1 MQTSSVATT
10 SLSSTVEVRSPI
22 SVFLITSQ
30 TEFVKL
36 SLSSASAY
44 SKLTT
49 SEAAT
54 FKTVT
59 SSTVAGVYSLTS
71 TQATAIPSHS
81 FGISLSLILKVGSAT
96 SSTSTLVSV
105 PTTSPS
111 PTPSESSGDAISSR
125 ASSSTILETFSRVSS
140 SSSMTVGSPS
150 VVKSTSSYMSVTFS
164 TTTITTPKP
173 EILKTFRV
181 TMTITNREYR
191 IALEDKKSTEFKGLA
206 EEIQNEVYKV
216 LGGLEGFVNSTVEK
230 FSETNSVRCQLSVI
244 FNTSNITEGTI
255 RERLGDKLGDLE
267 IANVEFVDK
276 FTTTTPT
283 EKATTK
289 KPIEGGNVFQV
300 EMKISNQDYT
310 DELSNS
316 SSEEFKT
323 LSKELTDILT
333 KVFRPEVRGFSHVV
347 IIEFRKGSV
356 ICIFQVIVTKE
367 SEVTADEIQETLSDA
382 GDTGKYTFTDITVK
396 EMTMKQTGQ
405 RLKWPDWAIIV
416 TCLCGV
422 MLLFIIV
429 TIFLVR

>member
-1 MQTSSVATT
+1 
-10 SLSSTVEVRSPI
+10 
-22 SVFLITSQ
+22 
-30 TEFVKL
+30 
-36 SLSSASAY
+36 
-44 SKLTT
+44 
-49 SEAAT
+49 
-54 FKTVT
+54 
-59 SSTVAGVYSLTS
+59 
-71 TQATAIPSHS
+71 
-81 FGISLSLILKVGSAT
+81 
-96 SSTSTLVSV
+96 
-105 PTTSPS
+105 
-111 PTPSESSGDAISSR
+111 
-125 ASSSTILETFSRVSS
+125 
-140 SSSMTVGSPS
+140 
-150 VVKSTSSYMSVTFS
+150 MSVTFS

-181 TMTITNREYR
+181 TMTITNREYS

-206 EEIQNEVYKV
+206 EEIQNEVHQV
-216 LGGLEGFVNSTVEK
+216 FEGLEGFVNSTVEK
-230 FSETNSVRCQLSVI
+230 FSETNSIRCQLSVI
-244 FNTSNITEGTI
+244 FNTSNIDEGTI
-255 RERLGDKLGDLE
+255 RQKLGDKLGDLE
-267 IANVEFVDK
+267 IANVEVVDK

-300 EMKISNQDYT
+300 KMKISNQDYT

-333 KVFRPEVRGFSHVV
+333 KVFRAEVRGFSHVV

-416 TCLCGV
+416 TSLCGV

-429 TIFLVR
+429 TIFLVRQLANSVVTCVC